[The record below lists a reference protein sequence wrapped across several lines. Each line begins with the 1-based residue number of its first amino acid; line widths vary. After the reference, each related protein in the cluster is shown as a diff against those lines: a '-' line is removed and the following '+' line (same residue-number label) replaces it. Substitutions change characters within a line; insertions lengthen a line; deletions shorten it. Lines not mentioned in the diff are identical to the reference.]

1 MHSKKHLKF
10 KSLIESAKKEFD
22 KIEDSRGKN
31 KSNSISDVMLSGIA
45 CMYFQCPSLL
55 DFQRRMEVNSH
66 KNNLRSMFYVSDV
79 PTDTGMRTIIDKVD
93 TEIAFRGV
101 FKEYYQRLQRGKHL
115 EQYQTLPNKYLLN
128 VDGTQYFQSSK
139 IKCVKCLERG
149 NKGKEYNC
157 HQVLQAAIVKSGLR
171 QVIPVMPEEICIQ
184 DGDNKED
191 CEINAFKRFIDKFF
205 KDHNKLEIIVNGD
218 ALYASMPVIEK
229 IHEHG
234 ANYIFK
240 VKPGSHKVL
249 IENAAKSTKERV
261 KVKSLRGNE
270 LIIEWVNDVKLF
282 SSYEETVNY
291 MEAWEIVPQKD
302 GSTKS
307 QYYGKWITDIKISK
321 DNAKIILDA
330 ARARW
335 KIENEC
341 FNTLKNHGY
350 EIEHN
355 YGHGEKN
362 LSFNFYAFT
371 LLSFFMHQIH
381 QLTDKVFQKVRS
393 LYGRATSFWGDLR
406 AYMNLFYYEGLEE
419 LWLWI
424 IEVHSG
430 PPIRLF
436 SSKNAT

>member
-1 MHSKKHLKF
+1 MAHSKNIFRRKKIISECKNQICQAKLAYKNYSKSKMHPKKHLKF
-10 KSLIESAKKEFD
+10 KSLIESAKTEFD
-22 KIEDSRGKN
+22 KIKDNRGKN

-55 DFQRRMEVNSH
+55 EFQRRMEVKRH
-66 KNNLRSMFYVSDV
+66 KNNLRSMFEVSDI
-79 PTDTGMRTIIDKVD
+79 PTDTGMRAIIDKID
-93 TEIAFRGV
+93 TETAFRGI

-115 EQYQTLPNKYLLN
+115 EEYQTLPGKYLLN

-139 IKCVKCLERG
+139 IKCDKCLERG

-157 HQVLQAAIVKSGLR
+157 HQVLQAAIVKAGIK

-184 DGDNKED
+184 DVNKKED

-205 KDHNKLEIIVNGD
+205 KDHNKLGIIVNGD

-229 IHEHG
+229 IHYHN

-240 VKPGSHKVL
+240 VKPGSHKTL
-249 IENAAKSTKERV
+249 MDNIDISTKERV
-261 KVKSLRGNE
+261 VAKSLRGNE
-270 LIIEWVNDVKLF
+270 LIIEWVNDVTLF
-282 SSYEETVNY
+282 SSYKEKVNY
-291 MEAWEIVPQKD
+291 FEAWEIVPQKD

-307 QYYGKWITDIKISK
+307 QYYGKWITDIEITKE
-321 DNAKIILDA
+321 NAKIILDA

-362 LSFNFYAFT
+362 LSFNFYAF
-371 LLSFFMHQIH
+371 SI
-381 QLTDKVFQKVRS
+381 
-393 LYGRATSFWGDLR
+393 
-406 AYMNLFYYEGLEE
+406 FYAPN
-419 LWLWI
+419 
-424 IEVHSG
+424 S
-430 PPIRLF
+430 PI
-436 SSKNAT
+436 NG